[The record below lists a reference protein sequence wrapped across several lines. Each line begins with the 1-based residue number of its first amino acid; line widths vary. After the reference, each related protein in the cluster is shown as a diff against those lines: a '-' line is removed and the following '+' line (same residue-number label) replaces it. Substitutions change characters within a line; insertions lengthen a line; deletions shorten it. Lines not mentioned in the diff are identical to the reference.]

1 MDGDESMTKRISQDG
16 LDRRLGALFEVDEG
30 LPCPVGTTL
39 LRALASAR
47 LAEFSFLKPGDLID
61 LHNSAFAGIPEW
73 DAFSQHYGSWE
84 SCNA

>member
-1 MDGDESMTKRISQDG
+1 
-16 LDRRLGALFEVDEG
+16 
-30 LPCPVGTTL
+30 
-39 LRALASAR
+39 
-47 LAEFSFLKPGDLID
+47 LID